1 MIHLATPIPA
11 AGGSS
16 GFLLALALP
25 TVPGPVTWV
34 FAITTLVAVFSA
46 INVVAQPNPV
56 HSALF
61 LIANFFCLAVYYLLL
76 SAQFLAAVQVI
87 VYAGAIMVLFLFVIT
102 LLSPGREETGPNRL
116 RALQLPAM
124 ALAIILGIGI
134 AGVLMFNDVL
144 GAPGNVSPQDLG
156 TVQTVGTQLFRGFL
170 FPFEITSLLL
180 LVALLGAI
188 VLGKR
193 RVE

>member
-1 MIHLATPIPA
+1 MMHLATPI
-11 AGGSS
+11 
-16 GFLLALALP
+16 LALALP

-34 FAITTLVAVFSA
+34 FAINTLVAVFSA
-46 INVVAQPNPV
+46 INVVAQQNPV

-61 LIANFFCLAVYYLLL
+61 LIANFFCIAVYYLLL
-76 SAQFLAAVQVI
+76 SAQFLAVVQVI

-116 RALQLPAM
+116 RVLQLPAM

-144 GAPGNVSPQDLG
+144 GAPSNLRVLG
-156 TVQTVGTQLFRGFL
+156 TVQVVGTQLFRGFL
-170 FPFEITSLLL
+170 FPFEVTSLLL

-188 VLGKR
+188 VLAKR
-193 RVE
+193 RVD